1 MEKICQDC
9 GATADN
15 CMCMNEPTKMPDKIF
30 AFERVGSNGIHC
42 LDYRDSEADVEYL
55 RADKENK
62 IKPSD
67 ELIDAYR
74 KGYCDGQNQML
85 EKLSKPESPIR
96 ADKVGKEEFNSWIYT
111 TWERYSEYAEIYT
124 VQKSFQVFLL
134 VKSLKPT
141 T

>member
-1 MEKICQDC
+1 MEKMPERLWYYYWKGEQTIF
-9 GATADN
+9 
-15 CMCMNEPTKMPDKIF
+15 TKPF
-30 AFERVGSNGIHC
+30 VNG
-42 LDYRDSEADVEYL
+42 VEYI

-141 T
+141 I